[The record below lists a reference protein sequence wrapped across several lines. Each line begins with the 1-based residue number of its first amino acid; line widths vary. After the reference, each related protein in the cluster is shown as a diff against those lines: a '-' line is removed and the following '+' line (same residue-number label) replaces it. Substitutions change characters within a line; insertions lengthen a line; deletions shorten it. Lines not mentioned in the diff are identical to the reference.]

1 MNDART
7 PRYEVEEL
15 TIQTPDIFGMTDFV
29 QLIHQANYEFR
40 TNYNKPYDPEKPL
53 VYAYESNGRDIIL
66 ISYTDS
72 HVVAQVTY
80 DAARTG
86 YSCNADEQYPITL
99 DLYED
104 KDSDEPTSTVALLD
118 KPENHP
124 IMNDLLAFIRGGI
137 AEPR

>member
-15 TIQTPDIFGMTDFV
+15 TIQTPDIFGMADFV

-40 TNYNKPYDPEKPL
+40 INYNKPYDPEKPL
-53 VYAYESNGRDIIL
+53 VHTYESNGRDIIL

-72 HVVAQVTY
+72 HVVAQVAY
-80 DAARTG
+80 DTARTG
-86 YSCNADEQYPITL
+86 YSCNADDQYPITL

-104 KDSDEPTSTVALLD
+104 EASDEPTSTVALLD
-118 KPENHP
+118 KPENYP
-124 IMNDLLAFIRGGI
+124 IMNDLLAFIRGGL
-137 AEPR
+137 AKSR